1 MPSGEEG
8 SSGPSAEDKANR
20 LALGAIVIASVAFI
34 VAFLQ
39 FVLEYFASSE
49 ARSKCTYEAIGPSAK
64 HIKFRPNWR
73 FFKLR
78 VKYPLLDLSYSKVF
92 SAACTSELLAIDSLK
107 SPLRR
112 VCEDKPGWGWQV
124 MRETDKLSFNMVS

>member
-1 MPSGEEG
+1 M
-8 SSGPSAEDKANR
+8 SSGKEASGGSGGKDEENQ

-39 FVLEYFASSE
+39 FLLEYFASSE

-64 HIKFRPNWR
+64 HVKFRPNWR

-78 VKYPLLDLSYSKVF
+78 VKYPLLDLSFDKVF
-92 SAACTSELLAIDSLK
+92 RAACNSELLAIDSLE

-112 VCEDKPGWGWQV
+112 VEGKPRWGWQA
-124 MRETDKLSFNMVS
+124 MQETDRLSFNMVS